1 MKSGAGGTFKTCI
14 MRIGEILLAFACS
27 FAIVATSPGQVVGPD
42 TVRVESGS
50 LKLTALLWRPAG
62 PGPFPAVL
70 FNHGSPRP
78 AETELGR
85 LDRENHARLAAAL
98 GPLFARHGYVL
109 LFLYRRGCGLSAAQ
123 GSCSGDLMA
132 RESALHGEEG
142 RNRIQLELLET
153 VELEDALAGLAFL
166 RGLPEVDLRRLGV
179 VGHSF
184 GGSLALLVAERDSAV
199 GAVVDF
205 AGAAGSWERSPPLRE
220 RLLGAVRRASVP
232 VLLVYAANDYS
243 TAPARELAD
252 EMQVHQK
259 AHRVAMYPAVGS
271 TAEEGHAFVRLGVE
285 TWEPDVFDFL
295 DENLR
300 R

>member
-1 MKSGAGGTFKTCI
+1 
-14 MRIGEILLAFACS
+14 MRTGEILLAFACS
-27 FAIVATSPGQVVGPD
+27 FALVATSRAQVVGPD
-42 TVRVESGS
+42 TVHVESGS
-50 LKLTALLWRPAG
+50 LELSALLWRPAG

-78 AETELGR
+78 ATTELGR

-132 RESALHGEEG
+132 RESALHGDEG
-142 RNRIQLELLET
+142 WNRIQLELLET

-166 RGLPEVDLRRLGV
+166 RALPEVDSRRLAV

-220 RLLGAVRRASVP
+220 RLFGAVRRASAP
-232 VLLVYAANDYS
+232 VFFVFAENDYS
-243 TAPARELAD
+243 IAPARELAE
-252 EMQVHQK
+252 EMQAHRK
-259 AHRVAMYPAVGS
+259 AHRVAIYPAVGA
-271 TAEEGHAFVRLGVE
+271 TAEEGHALALLAVE
-285 TWEPDVFDFL
+285 TWEPDVFEFL